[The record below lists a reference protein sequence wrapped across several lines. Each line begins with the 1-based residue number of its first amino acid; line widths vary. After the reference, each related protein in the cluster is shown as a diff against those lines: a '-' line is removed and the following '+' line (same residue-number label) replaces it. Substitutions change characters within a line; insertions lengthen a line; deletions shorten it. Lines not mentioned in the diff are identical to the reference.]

1 MLLETIQL
9 FKLRMCQ

>member
-9 FKLRMCQ
+9 MC